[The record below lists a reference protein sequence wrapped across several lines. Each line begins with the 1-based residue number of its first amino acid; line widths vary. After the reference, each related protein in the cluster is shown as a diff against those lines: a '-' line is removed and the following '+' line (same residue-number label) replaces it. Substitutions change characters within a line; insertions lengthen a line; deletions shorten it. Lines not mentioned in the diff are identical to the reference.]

1 MEQKPSEFIRY
12 LNTHPFANKLKQEQK
27 SGTFVLKATF
37 TIITFLTL
45 IFIMLGTVS

>member
-1 MEQKPSEFIRY
+1 MEEKPSEFVRY

-45 IFIMLGTVS
+45 ILIMLGTVS